1 MAVPDWSEV
10 RRALNLPGMPDD
22 LLRQAFQHG
31 SYVREHG
38 LDANNSNQ
46 RLEFLGDAVLDLIVA
61 EELYRQNPDLPEGIL
76 TKTKAAAVR
85 AGSLAQ
91 IAQKMKLGEYLMLGR
106 GEEESGGRQKSS
118 LLSDAVESLLGAI
131 YLATGLEATRQF
143 LLPYLDLKQH
153 SAEPGFN
160 HFDHK
165 TRLQELLQSHL
176 RQLPKYEIT
185 SLEGPDHDLKF
196 SVEVRFAS
204 LTIGVG
210 TGPSKRKAEQAA
222 ARDAFETQAEWLP
235 RVLEADGAA
244 PPDGPGE

>member
-1 MAVPDWSEV
+1 MAVPDWKEV
-10 RRALNLPGMPDD
+10 RSALNLPYMPDD

-38 LDANNSNQ
+38 LDASQSNQ

-61 EELYRQNPDLPEGIL
+61 DELFRQNPDVPEGIL

-91 IAQKMKLGEYLMLGR
+91 IAQKMNLGQYLMLGR
-106 GEEESGGRQKSS
+106 GEEESGGRTKSS
-118 LLSDAVESLLGAI
+118 LLSDAVESLLGAV
-131 YLATGLEATRQF
+131 YLAAGLEATREF
-143 LLPYLDLKQH
+143 LLPYLNLKQH

-176 RQLPKYEIT
+176 RKLPKYHVT
-185 SLEGPDHDLKF
+185 GVEGPDHDLKF
-196 SVEVRFAS
+196 TVEVHFGGM
-204 LTIGVG
+204 TIGVG

-222 ARDAFETQAEWLP
+222 ACDAFETQDEWLP
-235 RVLEADGAA
+235 KALQGDEAEVDS
-244 PPDGPGE
+244 PKR